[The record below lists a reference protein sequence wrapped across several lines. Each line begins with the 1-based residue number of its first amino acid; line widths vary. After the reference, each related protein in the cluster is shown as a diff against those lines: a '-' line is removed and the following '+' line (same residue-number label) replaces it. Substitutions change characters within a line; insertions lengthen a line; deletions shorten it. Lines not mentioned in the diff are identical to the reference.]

1 MRFSTSARMFAF
13 TSVLLA
19 SVLAT
24 VPVSAQGKPAAAS
37 PKSAGKA
44 AASPK
49 RPAKPKPAPAKP
61 GPSKPS
67 SGGAKS
73 AGKPTAK
80 ASAQQ
85 TRKPGEPRAPDEG
98 ARRVIAGVAASP
110 HTSVEESPE
119 LRALREIDLALFSTA
134 PSSGSPWPAEEP
146 PRLDR
151 DAPLLVT
158 SGLPPQAPL
167 PPLLA
172 PPPAND
178 LTWLRKLQLPDIP
191 VRWDVRV
198 IRYLEFY
205 KTNPRGRSMVAG
217 WVKKSGRYG
226 AFVRRTLREQGV
238 PEDVLWLALVESGF
252 DPTIHSPVGA
262 AGLWQ
267 FMAEG
272 ARIYGLTVDRWVDE
286 RLDPERSTIAAA
298 RYLSDLHRRF
308 GNWELAFAAYNM
320 GYGGLLAAIRKY
332 GTNDFWELGRLEAGL
347 PLETALYVPKILAMA
362 IVAKNCAVFGCDGV
376 ELDQAVTFDKV
387 TVGAGVSLRVV
398 ANAAGA
404 DPDAV
409 AALNPQYPIGRTPP
423 LPAGSE
429 PNATYVVR
437 VPAGT
442 GPSASKSVPTL
453 AQREDK
459 LDRHVVRWGESLEDI
474 AASWHT
480 TRSSLLSLNGFRTG
494 EQVRPGT
501 VLLVPAH
508 AAGAPSRPEVAQAKP
523 VVVVPAEKFSYPDR
537 RRIFYRV
544 VAGDTPREIAN
555 ALSVSHGDLCRW
567 NAIDTSA
574 ALHDGMVLQAF
585 VLKAAVFSHALVT
598 EEENARVL
606 AVGSPEFFEHFESLK
621 GRKRVEVVIAEGET
635 WRSLSKRYGLSLG
648 MLERINH
655 RARSS
660 TLTPGEKV
668 VVYVAVTK
676 PVTPKTA
683 PPPPPVEAEPLEE
696 KPDRPLPGVLAEVD
710 PAAPSE
716 GSGESA
722 APAKSSDDAS
732 AAPSEPAKDAGPTVL
747 AKATK
752 ESKGGKDVKES
763 KDSKDTKEVKDPKAP
778 PSSATSSP

>member
-1 MRFSTSARMFAF
+1 MRFLTSARVFAF
-13 TSVLLA
+13 TSVLVASLLA
-19 SVLAT
+19 SLPVLAQT
-24 VPVSAQGKPAAAS
+24 QGKAPGAAKPAAKPPAKPAAAA
-37 PKSAGKA
+37 KK
-44 AASPK
+44 
-49 RPAKPKPAPAKP
+49 PAKPKPAPAKP
-61 GPSKPS
+61 GSSKPAGSSKPS
-67 SGGAKS
+67 
-73 AGKPTAK
+73 GKPGGKPGSPQA
-80 ASAQQ
+80 
-85 TRKPGEPRAPDEG
+85 RKPGDARAPDEG
-98 ARRVIAGVAASP
+98 ARRVIAGTAATP
-110 HTSVEESPE
+110 HASIEESAE
-119 LRALREIDLALFSTA
+119 LRALREIDMALFSSA
-134 PSSGSPWPAEEP
+134 PSSGLPWPAEES
-146 PRLDR
+146 PRLER
-151 DAPLLVT
+151 DAPVLLA

-172 PPPAND
+172 PAPAND
-178 LTWLRKLQLPDIP
+178 LSWLRKLQLPDIP

-267 FMAEG
+267 FMPEG

-298 RYLSDLHRRF
+298 RYLSDLHKRF

-376 ELDQAVTFDKV
+376 ELDPAVTFDKI
-387 TVGAGVSLRVV
+387 TVGSGVSLKVV

-409 AALNPQYPIGRTPP
+409 ATLNPQYPIGRTPP
-423 LPAGSE
+423 HPSASETSGS
-429 PNATYVVR
+429 YVVR

-442 GPSASKSVPTL
+442 GPVAAKSVVSL

-459 LDRHVVRWGESLEDI
+459 LDRHVVRWGESVEDI
-474 AASWHT
+474 AASWRT
-480 TRSSLLSLNGFRTG
+480 TRSSILSLNGFRTG

-508 AAGAPSRPEVAQAKP
+508 AGGPTRPEVSTVKP
-523 VVVVPAEKFSYPDR
+523 VVVVPSEKFSYPDR

-544 VAGDTPREIAN
+544 VAGDAPRDVAA
-555 ALSVSHGDLCRW
+555 ALAVSQGDLCRW
-567 NAIDTSA
+567 NALDTSA

-585 VLKAAVFSHALVT
+585 VPKAAIFSHALVT

-606 AVGSPEFFEHFESLK
+606 AVGSPEFFDHFETLK
-621 GRKRVEVVIAEGET
+621 GRKRLEIAVNEGDS

-655 RARSS
+655 RSRSS
-660 TLTPGEKV
+660 ALTAGEKI
-668 VVYVAVTK
+668 VVYVPLAK
-676 PVTPKTA
+676 PAAPKSA
-683 PPPPPVEAEPLEE
+683 PPVPVDAEPLEE
-696 KPDRPLPGVLAEVD
+696 KPDRPLPGVLAEADSTSSGDNGGDGAAAGKPAEDTAGTSSTDD
-710 PAAPSE
+710 PKE
-716 GSGESA
+716 
-722 APAKSSDDAS
+722 AK
-732 AAPSEPAKDAGPTVL
+732 PVVLVKDAQDPKDGKD
-747 AKATK
+747 AKNV
-752 ESKGGKDVKES
+752 KDVKS
-763 KDSKDTKEVKDPKAP
+763 AKASP
-778 PSSATSSP
+778 APETSAPN